1 MSLKKDRQDC
11 WRNTIKNYSRQS
23 EITEKLSCNDNTDS
37 DMLGK
42 ISTRWKFSLKG

>member
-1 MSLKKDRQDC
+1 MSLKKTDKTVEETQ
-11 WRNTIKNYSRQS
+11 KNYSRQS

-42 ISTRWKFSLKG
+42 ISTR